1 MTSPRLDP
9 LELITF
15 QDLAVLA
22 KRSTTSLHRDRKAG
36 RLRAVRLGS
45 SWRIPR
51 VEAERYLT
59 GGNNGASHD

>member
-9 LELITF
+9 LELVTL
-15 QDLAVLA
+15 QDLSVAA
-22 KRSTTSLHRDRKAG
+22 KRSTTSLHRDIKAG

-59 GGNNGASHD
+59 GGSNGATHD